1 MKYILGMIIALFLV
15 LPSSIYSQQSGQGK
29 ADQPGKAKSSQPAP
43 ATSQPT
49 PAAAKPAP
57 EKANQPVPAK
67 NGTPAQA
74 QKEKPAFFTK
84 INGDCLIRPKAG
96 PEAGKW
102 VRVAKPGQKIES
114 GDDILVRTGDV
125 EIELFSETTVKLQ
138 AECMVT
144 YFQGRENIRPLAF
157 IRPDYPTTKIKVTKG
172 TIFAKVSPYEI
183 SKHFVVF
190 DTPSGVAG
198 VRGTNFSLAVDANG
212 QLSVTTT
219 DGQVIVADPS
229 GNFTVDIGVGVQAIL
244 KQNPDGSFSIQSPVG
259 QAVAYSP
266 NTTFRIGQGGKLNL
280 DLDESGTTQAT
291 VPGDSGGSVNVQ
303 VGNVQANLNSGQ
315 GVNLGSQGNGTTIE
329 STGTGTVFSTVD
341 GKNVVSMGEGAK
353 VLVTVDSTGTTIEGQ
368 SGNTTVTGPNGEPKN
383 LQTGENVRFDN
394 TNQVNVEGEPCTPS
408 VSPYNTCP

>member
-15 LPSSIYSQQSGQGK
+15 LPLPAYSQQSRQGK
-29 ADQPGKAKSSQPAP
+29 ANPPAKAKSGQPAPAVSQPAP
-43 ATSQPT
+43 AATQPAPVKT
-49 PAAAKPAP
+49 ESPAAAK
-57 EKANQPVPAK
+57 N
-67 NGTPAQA
+67 
-74 QKEKPAFFTK
+74 EKPAFFTK
-84 INGDCLIRPKAG
+84 INGDCLIRPKVG

-102 VRVAKPGQKIES
+102 VRVAKPGQKIYS

-198 VRGTNFSLAVDANG
+198 VRGTDFNLTVDADG
-212 QLSVTTT
+212 RLSITTASGTVT
-219 DGQVIVADPS
+219 VSDPG
-229 GNFTVDIGVGVQAIL
+229 GNFTVDIPGGGKANM
-244 KQNPDGSFSIQSPVG
+244 KKNDDGSFSIVSLEG
-259 QAVAYSP
+259 AVVANSP
-266 NTTFRIGQGGKLNL
+266 NTTFKISPGGSLNL
-280 DLDESGTTQAT
+280 DQAPDGKTKAT
-291 VPGDSGGSVNVQ
+291 VPEGTTGSVNVQ
-303 VGNVQANLNSGQ
+303 VGNVQANLNNGQ
-315 GVNLGSQGNGTTIE
+315 SVTLGSQGNGTTIE

-368 SGNTTVTGPNGEPKN
+368 SGNTTVTGPNGESKN
-383 LQTGENVRFDN
+383 LQSGESVKFDN

-408 VSPYNTCP
+408 VSPYKTCP

>member
-1 MKYILGMIIALFLV
+1 MKYILGMIIALLLV
-15 LPSSIYSQQSGQGK
+15 LPSSVFSQQSGKGK
-29 ADQPGKAKSSQPAP
+29 ANQPAKAKSSQPAP

-57 EKANQPVPAK
+57 EKANQPAPAK
-67 NGTPAQA
+67 NGTPAEA

-84 INGDCLIRPKAG
+84 INGDCLIRPKVG

-172 TIFAKVSPYEI
+172 SIFAKVSPYEI

-198 VRGTNFSLAVDANG
+198 VRGTDFNLTVDANG
-212 QLSVTTT
+212 RLSITTASGTVT
-219 DGQVIVADPS
+219 VSDPG
-229 GNFTVDIGVGVQAIL
+229 GNFTVDIPGGGKANM
-244 KQNPDGSFSIQSPVG
+244 KKNEDGSFSIESLEG
-259 QAVAYSP
+259 AVVANSP
-266 NTTFRIGQGGKLNL
+266 NTTFKISPGGSLNL
-280 DLDESGTTQAT
+280 DQAPDGKTKAT
-291 VPGDSGGSVNVQ
+291 VPEGTTGSVNVQ
-303 VGNVQANLNSGQ
+303 VGNVQANLNNGQ
-315 GVNLGSQGNGTTIE
+315 SVTLGSQGNGTTIE

-341 GKNVVSMGEGAK
+341 GKNVVSMGNGAK

-368 SGNTTVTGPNGEPKN
+368 SGNTTVTGPNGESKN
-383 LQTGENVRFDN
+383 LQNGESVRFDN

-408 VSPYNTCP
+408 VSPYKTCP